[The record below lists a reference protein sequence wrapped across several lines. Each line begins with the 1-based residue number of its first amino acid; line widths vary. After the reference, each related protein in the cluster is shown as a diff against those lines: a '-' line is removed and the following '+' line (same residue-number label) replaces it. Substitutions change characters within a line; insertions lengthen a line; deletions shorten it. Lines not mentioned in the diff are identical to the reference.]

1 MHLDYLA
8 RREMPR
14 MRIGRA
20 GHART
25 SSQEGTLGE
34 PLLRRHP
41 MEAGSREPRIP

>member
-1 MHLDYLA
+1 MIESQAWRATLRVPGMHLDYLA

-34 PLLRRHP
+34 PL
-41 MEAGSREPRIP
+41 